1 MGKVKQMCLENEE
14 KFYDIVSNIV
24 SECDSVQ
31 ECLSKVDLDLVRH
44 LPEKDVEEIVNDIWT
59 DYWQKFSEMNER

>member
-1 MGKVKQMCLENEE
+1 MGRVKQMCLENEE

-31 ECLSKVDLDLVRH
+31 ECLSKVDFDLVRH

>member
-1 MGKVKQMCLENEE
+1 MGRVKQMCLENEE
-14 KFYDIVSNIV
+14 KFYDIVSSIV
-24 SECDSVQ
+24 SNCDSVQ

>member
-1 MGKVKQMCLENEE
+1 MGRVKQMCLDNEE

-31 ECLSKVDLDLVRH
+31 ECLSKLDLDLVSH
-44 LPEKDVEEIVNDIWT
+44 LSNDDVVDIVNHFWT
-59 DYWQKFSEMNER
+59 EYWTKFSEMNER